1 MKLTK
6 SHPVSRALRSGMS
19 MKAAWAA
26 YRGGRGHA
34 KRRNGGRRRSRKA
47 HRGHNPLWKLTNPL
61 PSVKGIIAKAKSTVS
76 TENPKKGAA
85 IAGTIGASYVLPIW
99 LAKKGR
105 ISGDWVAGGKGIVAT
120 GLAGLAAAITT
131 GFVQPSLAP
140 VALSSVA
147 GAVALRVLLTA
158 ANNALGISTMMGGFL
173 TLNGM
178 GQLPA
183 GLIAGMGDF
192 LQTNRPI
199 AALPARGL
207 GGGERFSRVN

>member
-6 SHPVSRALRSGMS
+6 SHPVSRMLRQGMG

-26 YRGGRGHA
+26 YRGGRGHT

-47 HRGHNPLWKLTNPL
+47 HRRHNPLWKLTNPL

-76 TENPKKGAA
+76 TENLKKGFAVALTIGAGWLLPQKFLPAQDVGLKGAA
-85 IAGTIGASYVLPIW
+85 LSVAAGAVAAGAIGA
-99 LAKKGR
+99 
-105 ISGDWVAGGKGIVAT
+105 
-120 GLAGLAAAITT
+120 
-131 GFVQPSLAP
+131 FMPSVAP
-140 VALSSVA
+140 VALAAAVGA
-147 GAVALRVLLTA
+147 GVLKAGLSTA
-158 ANNALGISTMMGGFL
+158 KNALGLSGFL

-183 GLIAGMGDF
+183 GLIAGLGDF
-192 LQTNRPI
+192 LQTKRPI